1 MVKKGE
7 EIEGG
12 GHNAQK
18 IGQEEI
24 KRRRIR
30 KETIRNEG
38 KRVKI
43 MRRLREKHDRLK
55 KKG

>member
-7 EIEGG
+7 EIEEGG
-12 GHNAQK
+12 QDAQK

-30 KETIRNEG
+30 KETRRNEG
-38 KRVKI
+38 RRVKV
-43 MRRLREKHDRLK
+43 MRQLREHIID
-55 KKG
+55 

>member
-7 EIEGG
+7 EIEEG

-30 KETIRNEG
+30 KETRSNEG
-38 KRVKI
+38 RRVKI
-43 MRRLREKHDRLK
+43 MRQLREHMVN
-55 KKG
+55 